1 MRPFSLEQAK
11 QGKKVV
17 TRDGR
22 EFMYG
27 AHNPN
32 ASKMERLVG
41 WIGVGGGQLVV
52 SSWSEEGKGFTN
64 YDSSADLFM
73 ATEKKT
79 VYIGLYK
86 PNKPDDKFGLY
97 ATHALYG
104 KREAE
109 IWYSASAT
117 LIEVIEREIEV

>member
-22 EFMYG
+22 EFMFG

-52 SSWSEEGKGFTN
+52 SSCLSIF
-64 YDSSADLFM
+64 DA
-73 ATEKKT
+73 
-79 VYIGLYK
+79 
-86 PNKPDDKFGLY
+86 FGLCAPY
-97 ATHALYG
+97 INSLPSLVTTFFPCFACSRLNG
-104 KREAE
+104 F
-109 IWYSASAT
+109 ISVPPI
-117 LIEVIEREIEV
+117 LI